1 MFIFIDFI
9 SKFILLFCLLGLTY
23 ISNYIYKLYKLNT
36 ILKENNI
43 IIICDIPIKYKIY
56 FKKLCSNIFDID
68 DCDNIINFLIL
79 NKNNL
84 PKIILDSDGGSISSN
99 DRLLYYILDNKL
111 DMTSY
116 VLRKSYSAATLIAL
130 CSKNLY
136 MDESAILSPTDPQIN
151 MLNDTY
157 SVKSVMNLIDT
168 KDINM
173 ISDTILLTYNNIK
186 VTYEENIN
194 MTTKLLNKKF
204 KYNTSK
210 LNKKSIIDKFTSG
223 DISHHNPISYKYL
236 SEFLDINNNIPNIIN
251 DIYSIYFKVF
261 Y

>member
-1 MFIFIDFI
+1 MFIFFDFI
-9 SKFILLFCLLGLTY
+9 SKLILLLCLSGLIY
-23 ISNYIYKLYKLNT
+23 ILNYIYKLFNLNG
-36 ILKENNI
+36 ILKENNV
-43 IIICDIPIKYKIY
+43 IIICDIPHKYKIY
-56 FKKLCSNIFDID
+56 FKYITTNIFDID

-84 PKIILDSDGGSISSN
+84 PKMILDSDGGSISSN
-99 DRLLYYILDNKL
+99 DRLLYHIIDNKL

-116 VLRKSYSAATLIAL
+116 VLRKAYSATTLIAL

-136 MDESAILSPTDPQIN
+136 MNESAILSPTDPQVS

-157 SVKSVMNLIDT
+157 SVKSLINLIEM

-173 ISDTILLTYNNIK
+173 ISDSILLTFNNIK
-186 VTYEENIN
+186 ITYDENVT

-204 KYNTSK
+204 KYNISK
-210 LNKKSIIDKFTSG
+210 YDKKNIINKFTIG

-236 SEFLDINNNIPNIIN
+236 SEFLDIHNNIPDTIN
-251 DIYSIYFKVF
+251 DIYLYYYSLF